1 MNNTLGI
8 EYAYTRIHKLEV
20 EALAYKDK
28 IAELEK
34 QLTQVEDTFIC
45 YWVNFDA
52 ADIPLSMSNLLEFNA
67 LCARDASICREA
79 AIQDLE
85 QQQRVISS
93 LNSYLIKRANEIGEC
108 LPMYLVDHI
117 KEFKGGAE

>member
-34 QLTQVEDTFIC
+34 GKAFLLTQRFMGNTIVSTEQGLS
-45 YWVNFDA
+45 DA
-52 ADIPLSMSNLLEFNA
+52 INA
-67 LCARDASICREA
+67 HN
-79 AIQDLE
+79 LE
-85 QQQRVISS
+85 QQAKGADDFYDYLENIENMYIPSDYISEF
-93 LNSYLIKRANEIGEC
+93 KEI
-108 LPMYLVDHI
+108 LS
-117 KEFKGGAE
+117 KQAKGGAE

>member
-34 QLTQVEDTFIC
+34 DKAFLLTQRFMGNTIVSTDQALS
-45 YWVNFDA
+45 DA
-52 ADIPLSMSNLLEFNA
+52 IKAHN
-67 LCARDASICREA
+67 
-79 AIQDLE
+79 LE
-85 QQQRVISS
+85 QQIKGVDDLNNHFLNDYDWKWLGEEGSAVGFVDVGMAV
-93 LNSYLIKRANEIGEC
+93 NSYIKKMNKI
-108 LPMYLVDHI
+108 
-117 KEFKGGAE
+117 KGGAE